1 MSRTEKALRG
11 GLAFVGDAMLDRSR
25 SASSVRQRQV
35 RILALTAHLCP
46 SSACARMGP
55 EGTNGAIPGP
65 SPWKLEAT
73 LATTI
78 QRGIQMIND
87 PLELAILFHQTYE
100 RLAPSKATTRT
111 RKRIFDPESPN
122 GKLMVAVCTE
132 ILPYITADRIEV
144 LEEALAK
151 NVELTVQDSATILR
165 AQAAAVPREP
175 TDAML
180 DAGVNAG
187 HVDGSSLERDVW
199 QAMYAA
205 APEGQA

>member
-1 MSRTEKALRG
+1 MS
-11 GLAFVGDAMLDRSR
+11 
-25 SASSVRQRQV
+25 
-35 RILALTAHLCP
+35 
-46 SSACARMGP
+46 P

-65 SPWKLEAT
+65 GPWKLDAT
-73 LATTI
+73 LATII

-132 ILPYITADRIEV
+132 ILPHITADRIEV

-151 NVELTVQDSATILR
+151 NVELTVQDSATILL

-180 DAGVNAG
+180 DAGVNAR
-187 HVDGSSLERDVW
+187 HVDGSSLERDIW
-199 QAMYAA
+199 QAMYDA
-205 APEGQA
+205 APESQA